1 MKNYQLLS
9 HKYCPFA
16 NFLMSLNP
24 SFIFSIPLSRH
35 TSFWSTYS
43 DLPSWWLNLSCC
55 SVAQLCPTLCDPM
68 DYSTPGLPPCPSPSP
83 RVCPSSCSLHWWCHP
98 AITFWHPFLLLPSIF
113 PSIRDFSNESY
124 VRIRSVCPVNIQGSF
139 PLRLAGLISLLSKG
153 FQESS
158 LAPQFKGISSLVFC
172 LLYGPALMTV
182 HDQWEDHSLT
192 IRNSVSKLK
201 SLLFIYHCLGLSLL
215 SCQEAIVFW
224 FHGCSHHL

>member
-1 MKNYQLLS
+1 MT
-9 HKYCPFA
+9 
-16 NFLMSLNP
+16 
-24 SFIFSIPLSRH
+24 LSRH

-55 SVAQLCPTLCDPM
+55 CSVAQSCPTLCDPM

-153 FQESS
+153 LSGVFSS
-158 LAPQFKGISSLVFC
+158 TTVQRHQFFGVLPSLWSSS
-172 LLYGPALMTV
+172 
-182 HDQWEDHSLT
+182 HDCTWPLE
-192 IRNSVSKLK
+192 RP
-201 SLLFIYHCLGLSLL
+201 
-215 SCQEAIVFW
+215 
-224 FHGCSHHL
+224 